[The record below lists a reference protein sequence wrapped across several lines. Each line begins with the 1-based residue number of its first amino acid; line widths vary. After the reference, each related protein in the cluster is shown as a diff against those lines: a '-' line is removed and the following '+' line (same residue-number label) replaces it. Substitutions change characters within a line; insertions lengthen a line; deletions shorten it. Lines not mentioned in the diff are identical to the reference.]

1 MSELHVEVG
10 PKKEDVALLTQRLR
24 EYNTVASERAES
36 IELGAFLRDERGEL
50 TGGIYAR
57 TWSNCCEIEYLW
69 VDESQRGKGTGS
81 QLLVA
86 LEEAARERNCVRMV
100 VTTFSFQAR
109 PFYERHGYEVVG
121 TVPEYPKGHE
131 LYLLTK
137 TF

>member
-1 MSELHVEVG
+1 MQVEDK

-69 VDESQRGKGTGS
+69 VDESERGKGTGS

-121 TVPEYPKGHE
+121 VVPEYPKGHE